1 MAVRSSTAG
10 TATAAAR
17 ALLLGQAA
25 ACSCFASAAAMP
37 AACGSSLRPNSE
49 SPCGSAVRQFHV
61 ATPCGSATRLH
72 APAPGAGSTGG
83 TCGML
88 VRLATARS
96 FSSSDGPTILDGL
109 VNWEQRGVPRGAGVG
124 GASGFD
130 LTCMRQ
136 LLSRLG
142 DPHKRVRAV
151 HVAGSKGA
159 PRHVRRLDVGQAIG
173 THARATARA

>member
-1 MAVRSSTAG
+1 MRQLHAVAQCG
-10 TATAAAR
+10 IPEQVHAAAV
-17 ALLLGQAA
+17 
-25 ACSCFASAAAMP
+25 
-37 AACGSSLRPNSE
+37 
-49 SPCGSAVRQFHV
+49 PCGGSMLFHAASPFV
-61 ATPCGSATRLH
+61 CRMLLH
-72 APAPGAGSTGG
+72 APGAGSTGG